1 MKIAI
6 IGKGTSGIV
15 NILTCLKRGH
25 EVEVYYDPNTPHL
38 NVGETVTP
46 HIPNLI
52 KKTLDLSVG
61 DLIDENVVSLK
72 YGILFDGW
80 GVGNK
85 FYHYFHTNNVAFHF
99 ECSLFNE
106 FFNSLLEKKYGIKY
120 HPFKVDGY
128 DIDLNRQKVF
138 INGNEYDH
146 LIFCSGW
153 SDTDEYKTPIFQ
165 TVNSALL
172 HSKEVCDARPYT
184 HHLATIDGWQFGL
197 TFPERNLIKHGY
209 LFNNKITS
217 VEKAKKNIEDV
228 DAKYISWEPKYC
240 KKMIQ
245 NRFVSYNGNR
255 LMFFEPLQAL
265 SLYYYIEFSNYICE
279 FVENPTHENY
289 VKNNQIYHRDINNLQ
304 TGLFW
309 HYSYGS
315 KYDSSF
321 WNDVK
326 RRANNFLNYNYS
338 TNSEYYED
346 ALFYNKK
353 FSAQQYFNIG
363 CFNYG
368 DYIQVHQGMTGK
380 KIEFKDAY
388 LNFY

>member
-6 IGKGTSGIV
+6 LGKGTSAIITALVCINYGYD
-15 NILTCLKRGH
+15 
-25 EVEVYYDPNTPHL
+25 VEIYYDPDKPHL
-38 NVGETVTP
+38 NVGESTTP
-46 HIPNLI
+46 HIANLI
-52 KKTLDLSVG
+52 KNTLDISIG
-61 DLIDENVVSLK
+61 DLLDENVVSLK
-72 YGILFDGW
+72 NGVEFDGW
-80 GVGNK
+80 GIGNT
-85 FYHYFHTNNVAFHF
+85 FNHYFNNNAIALHF
-99 ECSLFNE
+99 ESGIFNP
-106 FFNSLLEKKYGIKY
+106 FIHKILETNGIKY